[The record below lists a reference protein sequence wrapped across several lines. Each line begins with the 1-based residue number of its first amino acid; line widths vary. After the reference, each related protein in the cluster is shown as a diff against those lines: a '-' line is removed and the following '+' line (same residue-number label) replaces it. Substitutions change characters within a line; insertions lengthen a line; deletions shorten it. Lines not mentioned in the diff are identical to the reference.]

1 MPAFFELIR
10 LVVSL
15 LCIAVALLP
24 YVLSSYAL
32 YRMGRACGIAKP
44 QKAFV
49 PVLNVYQLGQIADAH
64 RARNERKK
72 PLYAQLLLWLQI
84 SLLSL
89 GVLLFLVMLFLST
102 AVLFSALL
110 DPMQDSVAVP
120 TPIEAEIL
128 TVLLS
133 AVIAA
138 FAVCFCIALYKVFRL
153 YNTKGAILHLIL
165 SVVLPFALP
174 VILMLVARRSPTFF
188 NAGEPN
194 DTDAESAFSSEYTL

>member
-15 LCIAVALLP
+15 LCIAASLLP

-32 YRMGRACGIAKP
+32 YRMGQTCGIAKP

-72 PLYAQLLLWLQI
+72 PLYAQLLLWLQVI
-84 SLLSL
+84 SLLISIF
-89 GVLLFLVMLFLST
+89 LFIVMLFLST
-102 AVLFSALL
+102 VITFSVLLY
-110 DPMQDSVAVP
+110 PMDNSITVT

-128 TVLLS
+128 TCLLL
-133 AVIAA
+133 AALAA

-153 YNTKGAILHLIL
+153 YDARKTILHLIL
-165 SVVLPFALP
+165 SIILPFALL
-174 VILMLVARRSPTFF
+174 VILFRLARR
-188 NAGEPN
+188 EPIFL
-194 DTDAESAFSSEYTL
+194 DTAKPINGDS

>member
-110 DPMQDSVAVP
+110 DPVQDAVAVP

-153 YNTKGAILHLIL
+153 YDNTNAVIYLVL
-165 SVVLPFALP
+165 SVLLPISTP
-174 VILMLVARRSPTFF
+174 VILIWLSRKQPTF
-188 NAGEPN
+188 
-194 DTDAESAFSSEYTL
+194 TDGPIASDYTL